1 MTFFWG
7 GKVFLYCI
15 FLCACKEVYIARTH
29 YTRLYYNL
37 PRYLA
42 QKNKDTITTILQSH
56 MIYHL
61 FRLFA

>member
-1 MTFFWG
+1 MTFFG
-7 GKVFLYCI
+7 GRRVFLYCI

-42 QKNKDTITTILQSH
+42 
-56 MIYHL
+56 
-61 FRLFA
+61 